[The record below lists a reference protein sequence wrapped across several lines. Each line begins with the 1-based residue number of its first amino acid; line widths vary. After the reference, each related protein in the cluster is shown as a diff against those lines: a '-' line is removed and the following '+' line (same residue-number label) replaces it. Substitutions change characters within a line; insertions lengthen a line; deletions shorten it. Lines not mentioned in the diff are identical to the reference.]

1 MIRKSIIR
9 KLIKRV
15 IKLISRAIKIIKLI
29 SKIIIKLIR
38 KAILL
43 SIGIHL
49 FAVPCSHAFLGDA
62 GAGWAQV
69 PYLANILS
77 ENMKRYEQLR
87 VILETEKNKDN
98 YLRLINEGLENSVGL
113 LHSLPIKDAK
123 ILSGLKDF
131 NRAYKSIVKVYG
143 EVPPSME
150 STMQMLHDQSVA
162 ESIKMVGF
170 IGPYTKRQEQNSKIL
185 SMQSRGASPKGAMR
199 MTAESNAKILHTLN
213 QILKIN
219 GQILKL
225 QGEYLAMTNKYGKD
239 SVVAFNRLNK
249 DMKSGLKSLKPDFSL
264 RRFK

>member
-1 MIRKSIIR
+1 M
-9 KLIKRV
+9 
-15 IKLISRAIKIIKLI
+15 
-29 SKIIIKLIR
+29 
-38 KAILL
+38 
-43 SIGIHL
+43 
-49 FAVPCSHAFLGDA
+49 
-62 GAGWAQV
+62 
-69 PYLANILS
+69 ANILS

-143 EVPPSME
+143 EVPRSME

-162 ESIKMVGF
+162 ESIKMVGL
-170 IGPYTKRQEQNSKIL
+170 IGPYAQRQEENSKII

-213 QILKIN
+213 QILK
-219 GQILKL
+219 L

-239 SVVAFNRLNK
+239 SVVAFNRFNK
-249 DMKSGLKSLKPDFSL
+249 DMKNGLKSLKPDFSL